1 MRAEFKG
8 YQAELAA
15 NHVQAPIT
23 PKLHAGTGAS
33 HVALFGPMERA
44 N

>member
-1 MRAEFKG
+1 MREESKG
-8 YQAELAA
+8 NDPELAA
-15 NHVQAPIT
+15 KHVQAPIV

-33 HVALFGPMERA
+33 HVALFGPMGRA

>member
-1 MRAEFKG
+1 LKQKHAK
-8 YQAELAA
+8 
-15 NHVQAPIT
+15 APIT

-44 N
+44 IWHVR